1 MVKNVLFT
9 VNRHTA
15 YLAQDTKWK
24 KKRTWW
30 PTPIWLRYQVKKK
43 KSFGILQNP
52 QEKKNIRNLLITKER
67 LPFIWKV
74 FISKEKE

>member
-1 MVKNVLFT
+1 MA
-9 VNRHTA
+9 HTD
-15 YLAQDTKWK
+15 LAQV
-24 KKRTWW
+24 
-30 PTPIWLRYQVKKK
+30 PSKKK